1 MKLLLAFA
9 MAIGLATLPVQQA
22 LACSCAQM
30 TIDEAAASAHAVFI
44 GTVVDEQPTGPKG
57 GPMGAMAATAPMPGG
72 MAQFI
77 YTVEVDGVVKGDVG
91 TQASVL
97 GGGDGASCGMSFAV
111 GERWM
116 LFTMW
121 DGTIHSTSLCSGNI
135 LLGADE
141 DPPLPVSAPVGGED
155 ATPPTEIPWTVVT
168 LLGAIALVI
177 GVSAFAFRR
186 STPIVS

>member
-22 LACSCAQM
+22 FACSCAQM
-30 TIDEAAASAHAVFI
+30 TIDEAAASAHAVFT
-44 GTVVDEQPTGPKG
+44 GTVVDEQPMGKA
-57 GPMGAMAATAPMPGG
+57 GPMGAMAATAPVPGG

-77 YTVEVDGVVKGDVG
+77 YTFEVDGVVKGDVG
-91 TQASVL
+91 PQASVL
-97 GGGDGASCGMSFAV
+97 GGGDGASCGMSFGV

-121 DGTIHSTSLCSGNI
+121 DGTIHSTSLCSGNV

-155 ATPPTEIPWTVVT
+155 VTPPTEIPWTVVT

-186 STPIVS
+186 SPPTVV